1 MTRLDPTEKGAFDPE
16 RFDRSQQVHRRLL
29 DKWRKAM
36 DLIGPG
42 PADPHFQDC
51 AGAIAALHAAGPWAD
66 LGSGAG
72 FPGIALAGGY
82 PEATVDLVESRRKR
96 SMFLEKVVYEANLK
110 NATVCNIRSET
121 LAAGAYVGVIS
132 RAYKPPHKVLT
143 DAARL
148 LVPGG
153 RVVLLLGSQA
163 ALEAP
168 TGWRIVDEHRY
179 PVADGQRLR
188 VVLERE
194 RDT

>member
-1 MTRLDPTEKGAFDPE
+1 MMCAASGTAASAAEPLALDP
-16 RFDRSQQVHRRLL
+16 RLL
-29 DKWRKAM
+29 VYEYSTG
-36 DLIGPG
+36 LILR
-42 PADPHFQDC
+42 PAQV
-51 AGAIAALHAAGPWAD
+51 
-66 LGSGAG
+66 
-72 FPGIALAGGY
+72 
-82 PEATVDLVESRRKR
+82 ELVESRRKR
-96 SMFLEKVVYEANLK
+96 SMFLEKVVYEANLN

-132 RAYKPPHKVLT
+132 RAYKPPQKVLT

-163 ALEAP
+163 ALDAP
-168 TGWRIVDEHRY
+168 AGWRIVDKHRY

>member
-1 MTRLDPTEKGAFDPE
+1 MTQLNPGLRAPFDSE
-16 RFDRSQQVHRRLL
+16 RFERSQQAHRRLL

-42 PADPHFQDC
+42 PAEHHFQDC
-51 AGAIAALHAAGPWAD
+51 AGAIAGLDAAGPWAD

-72 FPGIALAGGY
+72 FPGIALAGAY
-82 PEATVDLVESRRKR
+82 PKATIDLVESRRKR
-96 SMFLEKVVYEANLK
+96 SMFLEKVVYEAKLE
-110 NATVCNIRSET
+110 NASVCNVRSET
-121 LAAGAYVGVIS
+121 LASGAYVGVIS
-132 RAYKPPHKVLT
+132 RAYKPPRKVLT

-163 ALEAP
+163 AIEAP
-168 TGWRIVDEHRY
+168 LGWRILDEHRY

-188 VVLERE
+188 VVLEWE
-194 RDT
+194 VDT